1 MRLLTLLLW
10 FRHVHILFVRG
21 LRYHF
26 LKICSLGLLPLAA
39 AAAVALQV
47 QALLVPRVRLRMMV
61 MGAMTGRMQ
70 VDMGVVILV
79 SQTFLVGM
87 AVVVARLAG
96 VRLAVLADLVE
107 MVEMVEILDDMVE
120 MVAMIVAVPAVF
132 ARAPLF
138 L

>member
-1 MRLLTLLLW
+1 
-10 FRHVHILFVRG
+10 
-21 LRYHF
+21 
-26 LKICSLGLLPLAA
+26 
-39 AAAVALQV
+39 
-47 QALLVPRVRLRMMV
+47 
-61 MGAMTGRMQ
+61 MQ

-87 AVVVARLAG
+87 AMVVARLAG

>member
-1 MRLLTLLLW
+1 
-10 FRHVHILFVRG
+10 
-21 LRYHF
+21 
-26 LKICSLGLLPLAA
+26 
-39 AAAVALQV
+39 
-47 QALLVPRVRLRMMV
+47 
-61 MGAMTGRMQ
+61 MQ

-87 AVVVARLAG
+87 AVVV
-96 VRLAVLADLVE
+96 VRLAVLADPVE